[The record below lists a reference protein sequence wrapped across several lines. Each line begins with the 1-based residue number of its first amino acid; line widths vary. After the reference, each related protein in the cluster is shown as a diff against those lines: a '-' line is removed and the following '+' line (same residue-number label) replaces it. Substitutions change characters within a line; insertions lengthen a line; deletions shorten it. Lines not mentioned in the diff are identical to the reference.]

1 MYRHHYIYFCLIYLY
16 TIYKIVILFVDL
28 FSDLYSS
35 EQLMLFQTKKMSP
48 PMFKYFLNNSYIQCD
63 HTERHCVCERQD

>member
-16 TIYKIVILFVDL
+16 TIYKILILFVDL

-35 EQLMLFQTKKMSP
+35 EQLMLF
-48 PMFKYFLNNSYIQCD
+48 
-63 HTERHCVCERQD
+63 